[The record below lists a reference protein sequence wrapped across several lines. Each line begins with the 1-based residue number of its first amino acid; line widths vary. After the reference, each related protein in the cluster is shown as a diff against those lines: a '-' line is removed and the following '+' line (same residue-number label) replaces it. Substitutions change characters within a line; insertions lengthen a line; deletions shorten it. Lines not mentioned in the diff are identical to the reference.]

1 MKTLIKTTKSILG
14 VLTITL
20 ALAVEA
26 QAQSFLTNGL
36 VAYYPFNGNANDA
49 SGNGYNG
56 TTYNTTIVADY
67 MGNPGSAYHL
77 NGTNAY
83 IYFGPILP
91 DMQAMTVS
99 AWVNSSGGGTFFA
112 DADGAAGNDLTIQLS
127 SASTSVRCDKPPA
140 PGGTSY
146 TFPLG
151 VTIGGSWNNL
161 TWTLTTN
168 AIRVYVNGILKRSSG
183 NLGGVDVA
191 YHDFIIGT
199 MEFPYG
205 SIGWGGYWKGDVCK
219 LKIYNRALS
228 ALEIQQSYA
237 YDTLPRLGLLTLNE
251 IDGSAPA
258 VIPLL
263 YNLALGSNYQLQVSS
278 DLNTW
283 TNTGSAVTATTNNMM
298 YPGYWGAD
306 DGQAFFRLL
315 VSP

>member
-14 VLTITL
+14 VLTVTL
-20 ALAVEA
+20 ALAVET

-99 AWVNSSGGGTFFA
+99 AWVNSSGRGTFFA
-112 DADGAAGNDLTIQLS
+112 DADWSYGNDLGFGLS
-127 SASTSVRCDKPPA
+127 SASTVVRCDKPPA

-146 TFPLG
+146 TIPLG
-151 VTIGGSWNNL
+151 VTIGGLWTHL

-168 AIRVYVNGILKRSSG
+168 AIRVYVNGVLEGSSA

-199 MEFPYG
+199 LEFPGG
-205 SIGWGGYWKGDVCK
+205 SLGWGGYWKGDVCK
-219 LKIYNRALS
+219 LRIYNRALS
-228 ALEIQQSYA
+228 DAEAQALYQYESQPPPSSHRPPYGDQ
-237 YDTLPRLGLLTLNE
+237 
-251 IDGSAPA
+251 PA
-258 VIPLL
+258 RVP
-263 YNLALGSNYQLQVSS
+263 
-278 DLNTW
+278 
-283 TNTGSAVTATTNNMM
+283 
-298 YPGYWGAD
+298 
-306 DGQAFFRLL
+306 
-315 VSP
+315 